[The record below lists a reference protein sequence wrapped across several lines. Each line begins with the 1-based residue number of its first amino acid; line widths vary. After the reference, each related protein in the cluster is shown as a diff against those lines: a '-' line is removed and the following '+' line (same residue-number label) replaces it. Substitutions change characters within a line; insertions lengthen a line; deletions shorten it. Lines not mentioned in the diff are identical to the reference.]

1 MLLCCTAMTLGG
13 AQVSEVRQLQRLVQ
27 EFVRSFGLLIT
38 KQTPCG
44 HPVSPSHAHALMILL
59 EREGDST
66 TQSDLGV
73 HLGIDKSNVA
83 RLCARM
89 HEEGHVLQEVS
100 AEDARGRR
108 LSLTVKGRR
117 MAEQLKGASL
127 ARFQRVLHGVP
138 PAKRRQLLDSLQL
151 LNASIALLAPVQ
163 P

>member
-1 MLLCCTAMTLGG
+1 MTPGS
-13 AQVSEVRQLQRLVQ
+13 AQTSDVRQLQRLVQ

-44 HPVSPSHAHALMILL
+44 HPVSPSHAHALMVLL

-66 TQSDLGV
+66 TQSDLGAQ
-73 HLGIDKSNVA
+73 LGIDKSNVA

-89 HEEGHVLQEVS
+89 HGEGHVVHAVS
-100 AEDARGRR
+100 AEDARGRTVD
-108 LSLTVKGRR
+108 LTAKGKR

-138 PAKRRQLLDSLQL
+138 QGKRRQLFDSLQL
-151 LNASIALLAPVQ
+151 LNASVAQLAPVQ
-163 P
+163 S